1 MDMTVT
7 EDIVYV
13 GVNDHDVDLFEG
25 QYEVP
30 LGMAYNSYFI
40 KDAQTAVMDTVDARF
55 GDEWLKN
62 IEAVSGGR
70 APDYLVIHHME
81 PDHSACIA
89 KALSVWADTTV
100 VSSAVRRFMMSLSFW
115 KNKRHR
121 QRQKISCTTSRSFT
135 LRKRIK

>member
-25 QYEVP
+25 QYVVP
-30 LGMAYNSYFI
+30 MGMAYNSYFI
-40 KDAQTAVMDTVDARF
+40 KDSKTAVMDTVDARF

-62 IEAVSGGR
+62 IEAASEGR
-70 APDYLVIHHME
+70 APDYLVVHHME

-89 KALSVWADTTV
+89 KALSAWNDTTV
-100 VSSAVRRFMMSLSFW
+100 VSSAQAFKFMEQFFGFKPLVSIRRS
-115 KNKRHR
+115 
-121 QRQKISCTTSRSFT
+121 T
-135 LRKRIK
+135 